1 MISRAKGK
9 QAQITSYYAPEVVD
23 RLKALSD
30 STRVP
35 QSVYLREAL
44 DDLLK
49 KYETPILTFDTV
61 DDFYGGE
68 ARTGQGVFIWVGTP
82 EGRRR
87 FFLSRMLLRDQL
99 ECRKPSV
106 EATAIKCCRD
116 NRSRIEAACMRA
128 YRRIVA
134 SSPTTETQIDLQAV
148 DFD

>member
-9 QAQITSYYAPEVVD
+9 QAQITSYYDPEVVD

-30 STRVP
+30 ATRVP

-49 KYETPILTFDTV
+49 KYETPILTFDEV
-61 DDFYGGE
+61 DDFHAGDQ
-68 ARTGQGVFIWVGTP
+68 RTGQGVFILGGTP

-87 FFLSRMLLRDQL
+87 FFVSRILLKDEL
-99 ECRKPSV
+99 GCPKPSV
-106 EATAIKCCRD
+106 EVAAINCCRE
-116 NRSRIEAACMRA
+116 NRSKIEAACALA

-134 SSPTTETQIDLQAV
+134 SSPTTETQIDLQAT
-148 DFD
+148 DFT